1 MSKLYPPVIEG
12 TLPAFYSEGE
22 GMVKITIP
30 FSMNRA
36 VSQAQVS
43 GFELK
48 IKSLQSGTVLY
59 TIDTFKMFNYSLE
72 QGNCYVTFYL
82 DDKINKLKIGQ
93 FYKLQLAYITVD
105 LQKKEELNFK
115 YQKGE
120 ITLEQYE
127 NILSEY
133 GEVGYFTGMSIA
145 KYTTKPTVEI
155 KGLDKKF
162 INPYTH
168 SFTGLYKQTNGDIT
182 EKVHTYRFDVFDSD
196 GAIVWS
202 SGDCLHN
209 INSDTNL
216 DFSEDRYQLNN
227 DVEYEK
233 MYYVQYSITTSNGL
247 SLSTVKYKMVQR
259 EYIDPELYRTISL
272 RKNFDEGYIDILLD
286 GEKNENGVYPFITG
300 SFILVRAEEST
311 SYTEWQELKRFKFNY
326 EAPASGYFLYRDYLL
341 EQGKNYKYAIY
352 QYNDNNL
359 YSKKIYS
366 EIIQADY
373 EDAFL
378 LDPEKQLK
386 LKYNLKM
393 SKFANTHLEQ
403 KTDTIGGQFPFIFR
417 NGNTNYHEFNIQGLI
432 SYFMD
437 EAHSFV
443 DEKDL
448 IIDVK
453 TIDYTTNNVAQER
466 IFKMNVLEWLNDGK
480 PKLFRSPTEGN
491 FIIRLIKISLKP
503 EQKLGRLLHN
513 FSGTAYEIAEYNYT
527 NLCKYGFINTGDIE
541 RQLLQFETID
551 LKDYILGN
559 PINQKTHIQTV
570 NFTNVTPG
578 TKILITFNN
587 GDQEEIVIGVTGNY
601 NLDSP
606 FGIESMVINP
616 EYKQV
621 IIPNEI
627 EYRSYLYYLKKD
639 DGTFRLL
646 PYAISPVTGEPNPVF
661 DVNKIYYKIINTQN
675 KGYVTYSY
683 FTPQENSY
691 ATIKNV
697 NIDNITMQQ
706 FIGTH
711 DILKEINFIKD
722 NNKYIKDVKKE
733 VIKYYHLIARPR
745 PIEYIEKIND
755 GILYYKANV
764 MPIDATHPFTLFC
777 SLADNNRFVDL
788 HNTSVKDNDVF
799 DCDDPEK
806 GFFLN
811 NFNYYSPEII
821 INGQTIVIT
830 HETEIDL
837 SQFDDIVS
845 LYSRNGVVVDLIYQ
859 TRTIDY
865 KLESTSKALQPIK
878 NQYLLA
884 KNTYEQNIHENE
896 ETVNTN
902 KNDYLAAYKNYI
914 IKLTEALEKGDLL

>member
-12 TLPAFYSEGE
+12 TLPAFYSDGE

-59 TIDTFKMFNYSLE
+59 TIDTFKIFNYSLQ

-82 DDKINKLKIGQ
+82 DDKINKLKTGQ

-105 LQKKEELNFK
+105 LQKKEELNLQ

-120 ITLEQYE
+120 INLDTYE
-127 NILSEY
+127 SSLSEQ
-133 GEVGYFTGMSIA
+133 GEVGYFTGISIA
-145 KYTTKPTVEI
+145 KYTTKPIVEI
-155 KGLDKKF
+155 KGLNKKF

-182 EKVHTYRFDVFDSD
+182 EKVRTYRFDVYNEEDS
-196 GAIVWS
+196 IIWS
-202 SGDCLHN
+202 TGDCLHN

-233 MYYVQYSITTSNGL
+233 MYYVQYSVTTSNGL
-247 SLSTVKYKMVQR
+247 SLSSPKYKMVQR

-272 RKNFDEGYIDILLD
+272 RKNFDEGYIDVLLD
-286 GEKNENGVYPFITG
+286 GEENENGVYPFITG

-311 SYTEWQELKRFKFNY
+311 NYTEWQELKRFKFNY
-326 EAPASGYFLYRDYLL
+326 EAPSSGYFLYRDYLL

-359 YSKKIYS
+359 YSKKIFS
-366 EIIQADY
+366 DIIQADY

-393 SKFANTHLEQ
+393 SKFASTHLEQ

-437 EAHSFV
+437 EAHTFV
-443 DEKDL
+443 NEKDL

-453 TIDYTTNNVAQER
+453 TIDYTTNNIAQER

-513 FSGTAYEIAEYNYT
+513 FSGTAYEIAEYNYE
-527 NLCKYGFINTGDIE
+527 NLCKYGFINPGDIN
-541 RQLLQFETID
+541 RQLLQFETVD
-551 LKDYILGN
+551 LKNYFLGN
-559 PINQKTHIQTV
+559 PINKQTHIQTV

-578 TKILITFNN
+578 TKVLITFNN
-587 GDQEEIVIGVTGNY
+587 GTQEEIIIGVTGNY
-601 NLDSP
+601 NLDMP
-606 FGIESMVINP
+606 YGIQSMIINP
-616 EYKQV
+616 EYKEV
-621 IIPNEI
+621 IIPNKE
-627 EYRSYLYYLKKD
+627 EYLSFLYYEMLE
-639 DGTFRLL
+639 DGTFRNL
-646 PYAISPVTGEPNPVF
+646 PYYIPDFPDAEPVPRY
-661 DVNKIYYKIINTQN
+661 DINKKYFKVMNTQN
-675 KGYVTYSY
+675 RGYVTYSY

-691 ATIKNV
+691 ATV
-697 NIDNITMQQ
+697 NDVTINDVILQQ
-706 FIGTH
+706 FIGVH
-711 DILKEINFIKD
+711 DILKEINFIKND
-722 NNKYIKDVKKE
+722 DVYVNDVKNE
-733 VIKYYHLIARPR
+733 IIKYYHLIARPR
-745 PIEYIEKIND
+745 PIEYFEKQEDGFIILEND
-755 GILYYKANV
+755 RIPMEKA
-764 MPIDATHPFTLFC
+764 HPFTLYY
-777 SLADNNRFVDL
+777 SLKEKRFTDYHNRSTQD
-788 HNTSVKDNDVF
+788 SF
-799 DCDDPEK
+799 DCDNDET

-811 NFNYYSPEII
+811 NFNIYSPEII
-821 INGQTIVIT
+821 INGELITIT

-837 SQFDDIVS
+837 SEFENITS

-859 TRTIDY
+859 TRTIEY
-865 KLESTSKALQPIK
+865 KIETTNNLLKQYKEAYLQAKAL
-878 NQYLLA
+878 
-884 KNTYEQNIHENE
+884 YEESIQTGNN
-896 ETVNTN
+896 VNTN
-902 KNDYLAAYKNYI
+902 KNDYLAAYAEYIKN
-914 IKLTEALEKGDLL
+914 LTKALEEGDLL